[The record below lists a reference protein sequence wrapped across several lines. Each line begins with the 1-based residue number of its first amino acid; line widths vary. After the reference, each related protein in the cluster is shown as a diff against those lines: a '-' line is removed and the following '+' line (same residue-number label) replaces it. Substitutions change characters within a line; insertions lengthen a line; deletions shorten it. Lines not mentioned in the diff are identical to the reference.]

1 MTGALRKLLLGTCAR
16 RAAAP
21 RMVPYPGW
29 TTGSDTDAESPEMQV
44 RRATWEDLREA
55 STILW
60 LDGLKVRLF
69 PGNETSRVLFLTGL
83 YEPNEFCWLER
94 YLKPGMTV
102 VDGGAN
108 MGLYALYAAR
118 RVAPSGAVLAL
129 EPSEREFRRLAAHAR
144 LNRLGNIRCRRLAL
158 GRAAG
163 TGRLRIAAEW
173 NAGHNTLGEFGYEAT
188 ELVRVEEVEVRAL
201 DAIVADERLDRVDLI
216 KLDLEGAE
224 YDALLGAEA
233 TIRRYR
239 PAILVEVADGT
250 LRHQGAHSGRI
261 WDFLESRGYALYGFD
276 PNNARLQP
284 AARKPEYDSENLV
297 ATPGVGED
305 RTPAAGSGKG
315 RNSGRAQCLT
325 VGRRGRRPT
334 SPDRRPRK

>member
-21 RMVPYPGW
+21 RIVPYPGW
-29 TTGSDTDAESPEMQV
+29 TTGSDTDADSPEMHV
-44 RRATWEDLREA
+44 RRSTWENLREA

-94 YLKPGMTV
+94 HLKPGMTV
-102 VDGGAN
+102 IDGGAN
-108 MGLYALYAAR
+108 MGLYTLYAAR
-118 RVAPSGAVLAL
+118 RVGPLGTVLAL
-129 EPSEREFRRLAAHAR
+129 EPSEREFRRLAAHVR
-144 LNRLGNIRCRRLAL
+144 LNRLRNVRCRRVAL
-158 GRAAG
+158 GRSQG
-163 TGRLRIAAEW
+163 RGRLRIAAEW

-188 ELVRVEEVEVRAL
+188 ELVRVEEVKVRAL
-201 DAIVADERLDRVDLI
+201 DAIVADEGLDRVDLI

-233 TIRRYR
+233 TIRRFR
-239 PAILVEVADGT
+239 PAILVELADRT
-250 LRHQGAHSGRI
+250 LRHQGAHSGQI
-261 WDFLESRGYALYGFD
+261 WDFLESREFTLYGFD
-276 PNNARLQP
+276 PSHARLQP

-297 ATPGVGED
+297 AV
-305 RTPAAGSGKG
+305 A
-315 RNSGRAQCLT
+315 
-325 VGRRGRRPT
+325 RGREERTAAT
-334 SPDRRPRK
+334 S